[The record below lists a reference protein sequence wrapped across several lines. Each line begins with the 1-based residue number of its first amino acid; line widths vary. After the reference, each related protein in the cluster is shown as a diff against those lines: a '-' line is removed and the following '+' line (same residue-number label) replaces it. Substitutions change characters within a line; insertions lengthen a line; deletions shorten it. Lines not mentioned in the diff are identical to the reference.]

1 MVIVTT
7 RIIAEGSFFFL
18 MAGASLL
25 WSLLTKKM
33 WPHGV
38 NFTVSCAAEPMVAVA
53 RSYSSAGWKQV
64 SSLGTGDV
72 VRLTRLRREEY
83 WYFFRVLAF
92 GSANPYDQHPDLASI
107 GNGD

>member
-1 MVIVTT
+1 VELAHEEDVAAWGKLYRFLRRGAHGSSSKVILIS
-7 RIIAEGSFFFL
+7 RME
-18 MAGASLL
+18 
-25 WSLLTKKM
+25 
-33 WPHGV
+33 
-38 NFTVSCAAEPMVAVA
+38 
-53 RSYSSAGWKQV
+53 QV
-64 SSLGTGDV
+64 SGTGDV